1 MARARHVVVAIN
13 PSAAF
18 GKNARVGD
26 AVVAQVIAA
35 GHEVTVCRERDYS

>member
-1 MARARHVVVAIN
+1 MALARHIVVAIN

-26 AVVAQVIAA
+26 AVVAQVVAA
-35 GHEVTVCRERDYS
+35 GHEVTVCR